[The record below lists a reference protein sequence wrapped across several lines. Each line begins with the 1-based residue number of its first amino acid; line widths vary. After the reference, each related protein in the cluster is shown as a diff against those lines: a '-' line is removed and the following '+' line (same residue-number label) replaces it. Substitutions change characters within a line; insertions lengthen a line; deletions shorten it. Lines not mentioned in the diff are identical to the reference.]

1 MKIRSFTLLCVMLL
15 ILISCKDKNSIDVE
29 NPLNLDIAIETENI
43 QSIEDVYVDVILK
56 NQSDSSFLVHRR
68 LASLPFQVSPE
79 YGELLILISDSHGT
93 LVDNRNY
100 YFPNQEL
107 PSKNTLSILGP
118 GQQIQTRIHLSG
130 NGFWPSLFIAGEKYT
145 VVVIYQNEI
154 VDSRV
159 HNNEN
164 VDSWIG
170 SIQSNKVFFVIS
182 P

>member
-1 MKIRSFTLLCVMLL
+1 
-15 ILISCKDKNSIDVE
+15 
-29 NPLNLDIAIETENI
+29 
-43 QSIEDVYVDVILK
+43 
-56 NQSDSSFLVHRR
+56 

-93 LVDNRNY
+93 LVDNGNN

-107 PSKNTLSILGP
+107 PSENTLSILGP
-118 GQQIQTRIHLSG
+118 GQQIQKRIRLSS

-145 VVVIYQNEI
+145 IVAVYQNEI
-154 VDSRV
+154 EDSRV
-159 HNNEN
+159 HNGGK